1 MRQSAQLT
9 SKLSLIVYATL
20 LAAAVSAAA
29 KESETR
35 TFETKLG
42 GQAGI
47 AYRLEH
53 LQSNYEVPARKLAQF
68 KPTTPGTPAPL
79 GTIPKL
85 GTPAPL
91 GTTPKLGTPAPLGT
105 TPKLGTPAPLGI
117 TPPPGKPRTISPPEE
132 IILKTP
138 PQERDPRPP
147 QKAAAEKAAAE
158 KAAAEKALKTT
169 AAAAALKAAEEKAAA
184 AAAKNGAIG
193 LGVLGGLVLVATFWL
208 FRRAYQKASAPVQEL
223 LRKALVN
230 PEEVGRLVES
240 NATAPQDV
248 DVTVFAPPVVLPCEE
263 VTVQVIFHTPDRERE
278 ALTRA
283 QQAEPA
289 ARALAWVPLTIQVR
303 QNDIIKVSVECPDA
317 TIPDPV
323 DSTVWN
329 GRLVFLYF
337 TVRMPNVETIIKSK
351 LRVFVN
357 DIPAG
362 KIEFKILVTQNAS
375 DLPRAPANERVQAY
389 RKHFLSYASE
399 DRVEVLKYAQFL
411 RAQKMDY
418 FQDLL
423 SLSPGERWERRLFA
437 EIDRCDVFALFWSH
451 HAQQSEWVIREAEYA
466 LHRAKAAPEDQALEI
481 TPIILE
487 APATVAASI
496 P

>member
-1 MRQSAQLT
+1 MRQSATLT
-9 SKLSLIVYATL
+9 SKLSSIVCATL

-53 LQSNYEVPARKLAQF
+53 LRSNYEVPAWKLAQF
-68 KPTTPGTPAPL
+68 KPITPPPG
-79 GTIPKL
+79 
-85 GTPAPL
+85 
-91 GTTPKLGTPAPLGT
+91 
-105 TPKLGTPAPLGI
+105 APLGI
-117 TPPPGKPRTISPPEE
+117 TPPPGAPLGTTTPPLGTPAPLGRTAPSLGTPLGKTTPPPGTMSLPVVPPGKSRTISPPEE

-158 KAAAEKALKTT
+158 KALKAT
-169 AAAAALKAAEEKAAA
+169 AAAAALTAAEEKAAA

-193 LGVLGGLVLVATFWL
+193 LGVLGGLVLVVTFWL
-208 FRRAYQKASAPVQEL
+208 FRRAYQKAPAPVQEL

-230 PEEVGRLVES
+230 PEEVGALVES

-303 QNDIIKVSVECPDA
+303 
-317 TIPDPV
+317 
-323 DSTVWN
+323 
-329 GRLVFLYF
+329 
-337 TVRMPNVETIIKSK
+337 
-351 LRVFVN
+351 
-357 DIPAG
+357 
-362 KIEFKILVTQNAS
+362 
-375 DLPRAPANERVQAY
+375 
-389 RKHFLSYASE
+389 
-399 DRVEVLKYAQFL
+399 
-411 RAQKMDY
+411 
-418 FQDLL
+418 
-423 SLSPGERWERRLFA
+423 
-437 EIDRCDVFALFWSH
+437 
-451 HAQQSEWVIREAEYA
+451 EAEYA
-466 LHRAKAAPEDQALEI
+466 LHRAKAAPEDQAPEI

-487 APATVAASI
+487 APPPLPPVSLKDIHFNDPIRSIIFAEEITRGMRGVAPADDGARVAE
-496 P
+496 

>member
-1 MRQSAQLT
+1 M
-9 SKLSLIVYATL
+9 
-20 LAAAVSAAA
+20 AV
-29 KESETR
+29 
-35 TFETKLG
+35 
-42 GQAGI
+42 
-47 AYRLEH
+47 
-53 LQSNYEVPARKLAQF
+53 
-68 KPTTPGTPAPL
+68 
-79 GTIPKL
+79 
-85 GTPAPL
+85 
-91 GTTPKLGTPAPLGT
+91 
-105 TPKLGTPAPLGI
+105 
-117 TPPPGKPRTISPPEE
+117 
-132 IILKTP
+132 
-138 PQERDPRPP
+138 
-147 QKAAAEKAAAE
+147 
-158 KAAAEKALKTT
+158 
-169 AAAAALKAAEEKAAA
+169 
-184 AAAKNGAIG
+184 G
-193 LGVLGGLVLVATFWL
+193 LGVLGGGLVLAVTFWL

-223 LRKALVN
+223 LRKALIK

-263 VTVQVIFHTPDRERE
+263 VTVQVIFHTPDREQE

-283 QQAEPA
+283 QKAEPA
-289 ARALAWVPLTIQVR
+289 ARTLAWVPLTIQVR
-303 QNDIIKVSVECPDA
+303 QNDIIKVSVECLDA
-317 TIPDPV
+317 MIPDPV

-337 TVRMPNVETIIKSK
+337 TMRMPNVETIVKSK

-362 KIEFKILVTQNAS
+362 KIEFKILVTQNPS
-375 DLPRAPANERVQAY
+375 DLPRAPANETVRAY

-423 SLSPGERWERRLFA
+423 SLSPGERWKRRLFA

-487 APATVAASI
+487 APPPLPPVSLKDIHFNDPIRSIIFAEEITRGMRGVAPADDGARVAE
-496 P
+496 

>member
-223 LRKALVN
+223 LRKSTRRRSAVWWS
-230 PEEVGRLVES
+230 P
-240 NATAPQDV
+240 
-248 DVTVFAPPVVLPCEE
+248 
-263 VTVQVIFHTPDRERE
+263 TPLRR
-278 ALTRA
+278 RM
-283 QQAEPA
+283 
-289 ARALAWVPLTIQVR
+289 
-303 QNDIIKVSVECPDA
+303 
-317 TIPDPV
+317 
-323 DSTVWN
+323 ST
-329 GRLVFLYF
+329 
-337 TVRMPNVETIIKSK
+337 
-351 LRVFVN
+351 
-357 DIPAG
+357 
-362 KIEFKILVTQNAS
+362 
-375 DLPRAPANERVQAY
+375 
-389 RKHFLSYASE
+389 
-399 DRVEVLKYAQFL
+399 
-411 RAQKMDY
+411 
-418 FQDLL
+418 
-423 SLSPGERWERRLFA
+423 
-437 EIDRCDVFALFWSH
+437 
-451 HAQQSEWVIREAEYA
+451 
-466 LHRAKAAPEDQALEI
+466 
-481 TPIILE
+481 
-487 APATVAASI
+487 
-496 P
+496 